1 MDTSPPLAA
10 NLRFGPFL
18 LQPAQRRLL
27 HDGRAVALGP
37 RAFDVLC
44 ALVAQPGELLTKDSL
59 LAAVWGGVV
68 VEEANLH
75 VQISQ
80 LRKVIGAEAVATVPG
95 RGYRFVG
102 SVQTESAGQA
112 APTRRLS
119 VIVLPFVEPHAPADQ
134 AYFADALTDDITTQ
148 LSKIRGSFVIGA
160 PTAFTYGRSVADFS
174 AVATELG
181 VRYALQGRIHRDA
194 DEIEINA
201 RLSDARTGAVIWSD
215 SLALPL
221 GRVAHVRREVVA
233 RLAKALDLQLV
244 HAEAAR
250 CALATLSSMEA
261 ADLLMQARHAGG
273 WNWSREHYDRASR
286 LYDQALQLEPHNT
299 EALARRA
306 SLLSNFANA
315 WPGPGI
321 DEQIAQAQADA
332 LQALRIDSLEP
343 MAHLALSQ
351 VRQQQYRLDEAAAHA
366 DTALELDP
374 SSVMALQWRAELHR
388 YSAQS
393 ALGFEPLRR
402 AMALSPR
409 DPHRWIFFARMGWLH
424 VQLGEYDAAHPWLER
439 SAALQ
444 PHWTTSMALAIVHA
458 QRDDIEEAR
467 RHLPAMSTPE
477 AQLHRRWN
485 RVSRDPRFLAESR
498 QHVFGP
504 LLKCGAL
511 PGPAAIDAWEA
522 RQLRGGS
529 PH

>member
-1 MDTSPPLAA
+1 MDTTPPLAA
-10 NLRFGPFL
+10 ELRFGPFL

-27 HDGRAVALGP
+27 HDGQAVALGP

-44 ALVAQPGELLTKDSL
+44 ALVSRPGELLSKDWL
-59 LAAVWGGVV
+59 LATVWRDVV

-80 LRKVIGAEAVATVPG
+80 LRKVIGNDVVATVAG

-102 SVQTESAGQA
+102 TVHAAAAQA

-119 VIVLPFVEPHAPADQ
+119 VIVLPFVEPHAPPDQ

-148 LSKIRGSFVIGA
+148 LSKIKGSFVIGA
-160 PTAFTYGRSVADFS
+160 PTAFSYGRSGVDFT
-174 AVATELG
+174 AVAFELG
-181 VRYALQGRIHRDA
+181 VRYALQGRIHRDG
-194 DEIEINA
+194 DEIEVNA

-221 GRVAHVRREVVA
+221 GRVAHVRREVVV
-233 RLAKALDLQLV
+233 RLARALDLQLT

-250 CALATLSSMEA
+250 SARATPASVEA
-261 ADLLMQARHAGG
+261 ADLVMQARDAGG
-273 WNWSREHYDRASR
+273 WNWSREHYDRAWR
-286 LYDQALQLEPHNT
+286 LYDQALAVEPHHT

-306 SLLSNFANA
+306 SLLANFANA

-321 DEQIAQAQADA
+321 DAQIAQAEADA
-332 LQALRIDSLEP
+332 LQALRQDSLEP
-343 MAHLALSQ
+343 SAHLALSQ
-351 VRQQQYRLDEAAAHA
+351 VRQQQYRLEDAAAHA

-374 SSVMALQWRAELHR
+374 NSVMALQWRAELHR
-388 YSAQS
+388 YAAES

-409 DPHRWIFFARMGWLH
+409 DPHRWMFFARMGWLH
-424 VQLGEYDAAHPWLER
+424 IHLGEYDEALPWMER
-439 SAALQ
+439 SAALH
-444 PHWTTSMALAIVHA
+444 PHWTTSMALAIAHA
-458 QRDDIEEAR
+458 QRDDIEQAR

-477 AQLHRRWN
+477 AQIHRQWN
-485 RVSRDPRFLAESR
+485 RVSRHPRFFAETR

-504 LLKCGAL
+504 LLRCGAL

-522 RQLRGGS
+522 RQRRGGQ
-529 PH
+529 PN